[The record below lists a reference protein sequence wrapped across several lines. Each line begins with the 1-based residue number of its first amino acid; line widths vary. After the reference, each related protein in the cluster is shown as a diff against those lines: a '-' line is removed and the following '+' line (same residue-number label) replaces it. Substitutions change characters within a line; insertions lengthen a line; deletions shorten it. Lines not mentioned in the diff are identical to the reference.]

1 LIDNEKYFIKTDFE
15 KVRIT
20 DTKKQE
26 QIFDINKP
34 IKIKEKKYKVGI
46 KNGFISFIRQSDNEE
61 IIPNNEEIIP
71 KHDYGKITI
80 GKKVYTII
88 DDENL
93 IRYLV
98 DEKGGKNLY

>member
-34 IKIKEKKYKVGI
+34 IEIKEKEYKVGI
-46 KNGFISFIRQSDNEE
+46 KNGFISFIRQSDKEE
-61 IIPNNEEIIP
+61 IIPE
-71 KHDYGKITI
+71 HDYGKITI